1 MKTRYYFQE
10 YNDIGYIEPYLFSE
24 GAYNHLVRNIKT
36 WCNCG
41 VEVNRTMTSV
51 NYRYGKYMIRHSY
64 VKMEGAIREIWLIS
78 VKDINGIYTPLY
90 RTFKETQ
97 EDLNNDRF

>member
-1 MKTRYYFQE
+1 MKTRYYFQQ
-10 YNDIGYIEPYLFSE
+10 YDDPNYIEPYQFSE
-24 GAYNHLVRNIKT
+24 GAYKHLVRNIKT

-51 NYRYGKYMIRHSY
+51 SYRYGNYRIRHYYNTIDGTS
-64 VKMEGAIREIWLIS
+64 RESWLIS
-78 VKDINGIYTPLY
+78 VIDIDGIYTPVY
-90 RTFKETQ
+90 RTYKETQ